1 MASSG
6 AASTPLSNPEIGFYT
21 DVLILFILLFFTLT
35 ALPCIILRLTHTSAR
50 RDGWII
56 LRGTSSPPSSSP
68 YTTRINESTFSV
80 TRKPTLRRALSERT
94 LDLGTTESETWG
106 SSFGASQSKTI
117 LGGAHTTLHL
127 QHARGEPSRLL
138 VRCLSYSSLLQPASK
153 LFSARLGG
161 YSVGQF
167 VLLAGYAALMGVA
180 MFIYASPVDNVKR
193 AGFVCISQI
202 PVVFALGTKNSLVGW
217 FVGMGYEKLNYIHR
231 WVGQIMFITG
241 LFHVVGYLVKWTKT
255 GVISIAAKNQ
265 LWGWM
270 AFGGLVFCAVL
281 SLPAIRR
288 SSYQIFWHSHW
299 IGLVIMVFS

>member
-6 AASTPLSNPEIGFYT
+6 AASTPLSNQEIGFYT

-35 ALPCIILRLTHTSAR
+35 ALPRIVLRLTHTSAR

-127 QHARGEPSRLL
+127 QHARLDEPSRPL
-138 VRCLSYSSLLQPASK
+138 VRCPSYSSLLQPASK
-153 LFSARLGG
+153 LFSARFAG

-180 MFIYASPVDNVKR
+180 MFVYASPVDNIKR

-217 FVGMGYEKLNYIHR
+217 LVGMGYEK
-231 WVGQIMFITG
+231 VGWRGTRG
-241 LFHVVGYLVKWTKT
+241 
-255 GVISIAAKNQ
+255 
-265 LWGWM
+265 
-270 AFGGLVFCAVL
+270 
-281 SLPAIRR
+281 R
-288 SSYQIFWHSHW
+288 
-299 IGLVIMVFS
+299 